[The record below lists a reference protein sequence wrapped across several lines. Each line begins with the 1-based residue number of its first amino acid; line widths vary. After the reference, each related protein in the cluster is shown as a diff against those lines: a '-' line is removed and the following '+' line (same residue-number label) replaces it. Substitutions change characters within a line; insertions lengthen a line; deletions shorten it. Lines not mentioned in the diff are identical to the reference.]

1 MTRPA
6 AIVMLCFIIILVAF
20 ATWQFYVGNLEAGMS
35 ALPFLVIVYL
45 FMVNRRKRE

>member
-1 MTRPA
+1 MTRFT

-45 FMVNRRKRE
+45 FMMNRRKRE